1 MNKQLTSKNK
11 NIRQEIYNNLNTDWI
26 KSISHGEMY
35 DKVYIHLKSEG
46 QIPVSLI
53 LDQLEDEKVKNK
65 LNTIVFELKKINP
78 TYQMAVDV
86 LIRLEKEIK
95 KSNRTYLVKELKS
108 NSNSEEE
115 NKLLKNISRIDK
127 EILELKNKY
136 NE

>member
-1 MNKQLTSKNK
+1 
-11 NIRQEIYNNLNTDWI
+11 
-26 KSISHGEMY
+26 MY
-35 DKVYIHLKSEG
+35 DKIYIHLKSEG

-78 TYQMAVDV
+78 RYQMAVDV

-95 KSNRTYLVKELKS
+95 KSNRTYLVKELKN

-115 NKLLKNISRIDK
+115 NKLLKNISKIDQ